1 MATIKEIKTTIKLRY
16 DSLNNWIFENP
27 TPQAGEACV
36 AIIPTSS
43 ANQPDYTVGQYPTES
58 GLTPYAVGLKIG
70 DGINDFIHLPWI
82 QSVAGDIYA
91 WAKQSAPPN
100 AANLNAIY
108 NGETTKIQTVLDTL
122 VNTLSNLAGEDIAVE
137 YNSEDTDVQTA
148 ITNIEESIGG
158 IVAANIS
165 PEALSNA
172 LNQLQE
178 QLDDQSGDIF
188 IADQNGV
195 TYKIDTLIKQ
205 GLNLTATSS
214 PLVVSDISDLIFN
227 KEYNKTSNK
236 AATMGDLTDLR
247 TDILN
252 SIPSAMRFRG
262 SSTTEITDGGI
273 ENPTINDIEIT
284 SITEG
289 DVVLYNNKEFI
300 WTGTAWELLGDE
312 SSYAIKGS
320 ITKADLAQG
329 LKDELDSK
337 VNSTSLHRIATT
349 GDIDD
354 LEQTSIVIFDCGNAT
369 DKLYPIN

>member
-1 MATIKEIKTTIKLRY
+1 MATVKELKTTIKLRY
-16 DSLNNWIFENP
+16 DSLNNWISENP
-27 TPQAGEACV
+27 IPKPGEVCIAV
-36 AIIPTSS
+36 IPTSS
-43 ANQPDYTVGQYPTES
+43 ARQPDYTVGQYPTES
-58 GLTPYAVGLKIG
+58 GLTPYAIGLKVG
-70 DGINDFIHLPWI
+70 DGINDFVHLPWTQAI
-82 QSVAGDIYA
+82 AGDVYA
-91 WAKQSAPPN
+91 WAKQATPPN
-100 AANLNAIY
+100 AANLNAAY

-122 VNTLSNLAGEDIAVE
+122 TDALSNLTGQDVAVQ
-137 YNSEDTDVQTA
+137 YNNEETDVQAA

-188 IADQNGV
+188 IANQNNI
-195 TYKIDTLIKQ
+195 TYKIDTLTRQ
-205 GLNLTATSS
+205 GLNITSTSS
-214 PLVVSDISDLIFN
+214 PLVVSDISDLVFN
-227 KEYNKTSNK
+227 KGYDKVNNK

-262 SSTTEITDGGI
+262 SSTTEITDGGT

-284 SITEG
+284 SISEG
-289 DVVLYNNKEFI
+289 DIVLYGNKEFI
-300 WTGTAWELLGDE
+300 WTGTVWELFGDE
-312 SSYAIKGS
+312 NSYAIKGN
-320 ITKADLAQG
+320 IVKADLSQA

-337 VNSTSLHRIATT
+337 INSTSLHRIATT

-369 DKLYPIN
+369 DKLYLTD

>member
-1 MATIKEIKTTIKLRY
+1 MATVKELKTTIKLRY
-16 DSLNNWIFENP
+16 DSLNNWISENP
-27 TPQAGEACV
+27 IPQPGEVCIAV
-36 AIIPTSS
+36 IPTSS
-43 ANQPDYTVGQYPTES
+43 ARQPDYTVGQYPTES
-58 GLTPYAVGLKIG
+58 GLTPYAIGLKVG
-70 DGINDFIHLPWI
+70 DGINDFVHLPWTQAI
-82 QSVAGDIYA
+82 AGDVYA
-91 WAKQSAPPN
+91 WAKQATPPN
-100 AANLNAIY
+100 AANLNAVY

-122 VNTLSNLAGEDIAVE
+122 TDALSNLTGQDVAVQ
-137 YNSEDTDVQTA
+137 YNSEETDVQAA

-188 IADQNGV
+188 IANQNNI
-195 TYKIDTLIKQ
+195 TYKIDTLTRQ
-205 GLNLTATSS
+205 GLNITSTSS
-214 PLVVSDISDLIFN
+214 PLVVSDISDLVFN
-227 KEYNKTSNK
+227 KGYDKVNNK
-236 AATMGDLTDLR
+236 AATMGDLIDLR

-262 SSTTEITDGGI
+262 NSTTEITDGGT

-284 SITEG
+284 SISEG
-289 DVVLYNNKEFI
+289 DIVLYENKEFI
-300 WTGTAWELLGDE
+300 WTGTVWELFGDE
-312 SSYAIKGS
+312 NSYAIKGN
-320 ITKADLAQG
+320 IIKTDLSQA

-337 VNSTSLHRIATT
+337 ISSTSLHRIATT

-369 DKLYPIN
+369 DKLYLTD

>member
-1 MATIKEIKTTIKLRY
+1 MATVKELKTTIKLRY

-27 TPQAGEACV
+27 IPQPGEVCIAV
-36 AIIPTSS
+36 IPTSS
-43 ANQPDYTVGQYPTES
+43 ARQPDYTVGQYPTES
-58 GLTPYAVGLKIG
+58 GLTPYAIGLKVG
-70 DGINDFIHLPWI
+70 DGINDFIHLPWTQAI
-82 QSVAGDIYA
+82 AGDVYA
-91 WAKQSAPPN
+91 WAKQATPPN
-100 AANLNAIY
+100 AANLNAAY

-122 VNTLSNLAGEDIAVE
+122 TDALSNLTGQDVAVQ
-137 YNSEDTDVQTA
+137 YNSEETDVQAA

-188 IADQNGV
+188 IANQNNI
-195 TYKIDTLIKQ
+195 TYKIDTLTRQ
-205 GLNLTATSS
+205 GLNITSTSS
-214 PLVVSDISDLIFN
+214 PLVVSDISDLVFN
-227 KEYNKTSNK
+227 KGYDKVSNK
-236 AATMGDLTDLR
+236 AATMGDLIDLR

-262 SSTTEITDGGI
+262 SSTTEITDGGT

-284 SITEG
+284 SISEG
-289 DVVLYNNKEFI
+289 DIVLYENKEFI
-300 WTGTAWELLGDE
+300 WTGAVWELFGDE
-312 SSYAIKGS
+312 NSYAIKGN
-320 ITKADLAQG
+320 IVKTDLSQA

-337 VNSTSLHRIATT
+337 ISSTSLHRIATT

-369 DKLYPIN
+369 DKLYLTD